1 MLQAD
6 LPSEIDCTAE
16 KARSNADSSTR
27 RMALQ
32 TLDDRPMASQLG
44 AVQPERYPSNKY
56 VVYLSP
62 DENHA
67 ALSDF
72 ALKFVNRFCHCLVA
86 NGREW
91 KADGPSGICE
101 LHPALRHLDL
111 ETV

>member
-6 LPSEIDCTAE
+6 LSTEINCTAQE
-16 KARSNADSSTR
+16 ARSNADSSAR

-32 TLDDRPMASQLG
+32 SLDDGPMASQLR

-56 VVYLSP
+56 VVYVSP

-67 ALSDF
+67 TLLDLAP
-72 ALKFVNRFCHCLVA
+72 KFVNRFGHWVVA

-91 KADGPSGICE
+91 KADGSSGIRHV
-101 LHPALRHLDL
+101 HPAIRHLDL

>member
-6 LPSEIDCTAE
+6 LPTEVDCTSQ
-16 KARSNADSSTR
+16 KTRSNADSSTR

-32 TLDDRPMASQLG
+32 TLDGRPMASQFG
-44 AVQPERYPSNKY
+44 SVQPECHPSNKY
-56 VVYLSP
+56 LVHVSP

-67 ALSDF
+67 TLLDLARE
-72 ALKFVNRFCHCLVA
+72 FVNRFGHCVVA

-91 KADGPSGICE
+91 KADGASTIRDI
-101 LHPALRHLDL
+101 HPAIRYFDF